1 MVAVPVATLVKSAVH
16 LPADSEQLADTVPT
30 PGFDDAKLTVP
41 VGTFE
46 AVVVSGTDAVQLE
59 VPPMA
64 IVLGLHVILEDV
76 LSFAPVG
83 VGLVPWGDGECSRN
97 GTRNAPIPA
106 AMRAAAPSVRLLGT
120 IILFSYLPLF
130 SDPLPVWLYYS
141 RNCTLKNLSIHSHST
156 SKSFRNRWWISKA
169 DILSEDSKE
178 KVENQNIRNSH

>member
-1 MVAVPVATLVKSAVH
+1 MVAVPIATLVKSAVH

-64 IVLGLHVILEDV
+64 IVLGLHAILEDV

-97 GTRNAPIPA
+97 GTRNAPSPA
-106 AMRAAAPSVRLLGT
+106 TISAAAPSMRLLGS
-120 IILFSYLPLF
+120 IILFCLPFFLGNAF
-130 SDPLPVWLYYS
+130 FPDGYIIQRIDQQETCQSLMMG
-141 RNCTLKNLSIHSHST
+141 RRNLSGTVDGYRDPIYCKRT
-156 SKSFRNRWWISKA
+156 RTKR
-169 DILSEDSKE
+169 
-178 KVENQNIRNSH
+178 

>member
-64 IVLGLHVILEDV
+64 IVLGLHAILEDV

-130 SDPLPVWLYYS
+130 SDPPSGLAILFKELYTQEPVNPFSLDVEIFQEPLVDIGS
-141 RNCTLKNLSIHSHST
+141 RYTVTGFEGIG
-156 SKSFRNRWWISKA
+156 RE
-169 DILSEDSKE
+169 SERSE
-178 KVENQNIRNSH
+178 

>member
-64 IVLGLHVILEDV
+64 IVLGLQAILEDV

-97 GTRNAPIPA
+97 GTRNAPNPA
-106 AMRAAAPSVRLLGT
+106 TISATAPSLRLLGS
-120 IILFSYLPLF
+120 IILFLPALF
-130 SDPLPVWLYYS
+130 LGNAFFPDGYIIQRIDHQETCQSLMMG
-141 RNCTLKNLSIHSHST
+141 RRNLSGIVDGYRNPIYCYRIR
-156 SKSFRNRWWISKA
+156 RNR
-169 DILSEDSKE
+169 
-178 KVENQNIRNSH
+178 

>member
-1 MVAVPVATLVKSAVH
+1 MVAVPIATLVKSAVH

-64 IVLGLHVILEDV
+64 IVLGLHAILEDV

-97 GTRNAPIPA
+97 GTRNAPNPA
-106 AMRAAAPSVRLLGT
+106 TISATAPSLRPLGST
-120 IILFSYLPLF
+120 ILFLAALF
-130 SDPLPVWLYYS
+130 LGNACFPVGYS
-141 RNCTLKNLSIHSHST
+141 IQRIDHHGVGQ
-156 SKSFRNRWWISKA
+156 SF
-169 DILSEDSKE
+169 LMG
-178 KVENQNIRNSH
+178 

>member
-1 MVAVPVATLVKSAVH
+1 MVAVPVATPVKSAVH

-46 AVVVSGTDAVQLE
+46 AVVVSGTDAVQVE

-64 IVLGLHVILEDV
+64 IVLGLHAILEDV

-97 GTRNAPIPA
+97 GTRNAPNPA
-106 AMRAAAPSVRLLGT
+106 TISATAPRLRLLGS
-120 IILFSYLPLF
+120 IILFFTCPFFLGNALF
-130 SDPLPVWLYYS
+130 PDKYIIQRIDHQETCQSLMME
-141 RNCTLKNLSIHSHST
+141 RRNLSGTVDGYRNPIYRYRIR
-156 SKSFRNRWWISKA
+156 RNR
-169 DILSEDSKE
+169 
-178 KVENQNIRNSH
+178 

>member
-16 LPADSEQLADTVPT
+16 LPADSEQLADTLPT

-64 IVLGLHVILEDV
+64 IVLGLHAILEDV

-97 GTRNAPIPA
+97 GTRNAPNPA
-106 AMRAAAPSVRLLGT
+106 TISATAPSLRLLGS
-120 IILFSYLPLF
+120 IILFCLPFSLGRPFCPTGILF
-130 SDPLPVWLYYS
+130 NELITKKLVNPRQCDTEIFQEPLMGVGTRYTVTGFGGAGRGSGCL
-141 RNCTLKNLSIHSHST
+141 
-156 SKSFRNRWWISKA
+156 
-169 DILSEDSKE
+169 E
-178 KVENQNIRNSH
+178 